1 MFILVS
7 LARGEIVKLKVPTSK
22 ASGGG
27 LFFENKVLRRISFCI
42 AVPLL
47 AIVVGKY
54 YLEKEGVE
62 RKVIW
67 GLGQD
72 KKLHQYRL
80 PDSLQAWTGSDGMPL
95 LAHFHIPAHSKPGCA
110 IVLCEKTSVL
120 LTGAEDGVLQLRKMV
135 LDPLHAPVKVRDI
148 QMYDGYN
155 GGITCVTVA
164 GRRIFTAGANGV
176 LFSCPAMEAA
186 VLEDDLRH
194 GTSFFPT
201 KDSFVVDRTKH
212 CTKTENEESHTLSIL
227 EKYEENAEA
236 RSSLAIQACQ
246 TQMRNQIQKIRAEF
260 VELFEK
266 NRKAPDLEQLS
277 SLELIVDLELEAQ
290 LRMDGQKR
298 IHHARQQVRLEN
310 VKKEILAERI
320 KHECWDKMSEA
331 GSHLWPFIQG
341 CEVSNFPKHEDC
353 ARHIRL
359 AKVAKI
365 LRIVAIQESMWLKTI
380 KLVVAGQ
387 ADNVLN
393 IPTAPGSSRSS
404 IPDVPANE
412 GALTRNLEDSVTHDL
427 ASPGSVGVEPGSMK
441 LDDNLVSRR
450 SSAIITRESS
460 GDKSGS
466 DQDNVTRGSSKVGLE
481 STSPLPTPEEDQEE
495 TDVITPEMQENGP
508 VENLLYHSFDLI
520 SSKKKRMQRLLLQI
534 HLVEIRDRFNL
545 KLEET
550 RSSKRDI
557 MERIKEMNARIR
569 ELQRLLGQKDEFTL
583 PIFDHIENPN
593 SIFEVKDEEIAFP
606 KPVTEEDRLEELRR
620 LEEENLR
627 IQQGGN
633 GPERALQDM
642 MGGKLEQKEEEVVI
656 ETQLEKP
663 TWMSGNPKNFTKEQL
678 KEIKEFE
685 GKIKA
690 QKEEKEKK
698 VRAQEAE
705 QRKLKSDIQDL
716 MTMFDKSVM
725 DLYNMRLMEEVE
737 CNEIEEKIARL
748 SNEIEEEEALDE
760 QKEEDLAKRLEL
772 LKVAKGRSVST
783 LTEFKREVDDF
794 REHYDEAIAEDKAL
808 DRNFKK
814 DFADCGDLVA
824 LLYKHFRRRRPSTP
838 KLLKVGS
845 PF

>member
-1 MFILVS
+1 MQISFNPAGSNIVAVSKLDGKLFFLKTGASDMDELDLLGYALLKDSILDIAWDVPKSHGSAGFDDMFILVS

-520 SSKKKRMQRLLLQI
+520 SSKKKRMQ
-534 HLVEIRDRFNL
+534 
-545 KLEET
+545 
-550 RSSKRDI
+550 
-557 MERIKEMNARIR
+557 
-569 ELQRLLGQKDEFTL
+569 
-583 PIFDHIENPN
+583 
-593 SIFEVKDEEIAFP
+593 
-606 KPVTEEDRLEELRR
+606 
-620 LEEENLR
+620 
-627 IQQGGN
+627 
-633 GPERALQDM
+633 
-642 MGGKLEQKEEEVVI
+642 
-656 ETQLEKP
+656 
-663 TWMSGNPKNFTKEQL
+663 
-678 KEIKEFE
+678 
-685 GKIKA
+685 A

-725 DLYNMRLMEEVE
+725 DLYNMRLM
-737 CNEIEEKIARL
+737 
-748 SNEIEEEEALDE
+748 
-760 QKEEDLAKRLEL
+760 
-772 LKVAKGRSVST
+772 
-783 LTEFKREVDDF
+783 VDDF